1 MSCLPLQLTFGII
14 GSKPLSKQSCKD
26 AVPNVRCQATKNLA
40 VLCAALGA
48 AATADYKA
56 DFKGR
61 LATEADM
68 DVAASI
74 QNFIAGA

>member
-1 MSCLPLQLTFGII
+1 M
-14 GSKPLSKQSCKD
+14 
-26 AVPNVRCQATKNLA
+26 PNVRCQATKNLA